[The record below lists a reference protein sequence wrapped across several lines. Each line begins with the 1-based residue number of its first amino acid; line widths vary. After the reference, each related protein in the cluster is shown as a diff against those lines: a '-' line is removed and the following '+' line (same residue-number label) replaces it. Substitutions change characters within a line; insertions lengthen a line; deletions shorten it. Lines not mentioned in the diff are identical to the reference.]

1 MGRAVE
7 GMQVGA
13 VDLKVRDWASLQE
26 ETSGHKKA
34 PGGGRNR
41 EVRAMPPGRGAQ
53 LAHAS

>member
-13 VDLKVRDWASLQE
+13 VDLKVRDWASLLE

-34 PGGGRNR
+34 PG
-41 EVRAMPPGRGAQ
+41 RAKP
-53 LAHAS
+53 